1 MRGRTAA
8 LRRVVCSSPPNVVP
22 SWDCVK
28 FEDVVRAHH
37 RIRSGII
44 RTSCER
50 SHWLSLAT
58 GCEVYLKSEQL
69 QFTGSFKERGG
80 RNALLSLSPEKKQIG
95 VIAASAGNHAL
106 ALAWHGSQLGIPVTV
121 VMPTVAPMAKVEKC
135 RGFGVNVVIHG
146 AHIGEAKEHA
156 QSDPQFAGLTYI
168 NGYDDPEIVAGA
180 GTLGIEMLEQVPDAD
195 FVIVPV
201 GGAGLIAGVA
211 LAAKTLNPN
220 ICVIGVEPER
230 CASFTAALKAGHPVT
245 AAVAPTLADG
255 LAVPQVGPHA
265 FEVARHWVDEV
276 VQVTERELSIAML
289 RLVEGQ
295 KAVVEGGG
303 AAGLA
308 ALLPGAALDRP
319 RLKGKKVLV
328 PLCGG
333 NIDTTILGR
342 VIERGLSADCRMLRI
357 SSAVSDRPGGL
368 AHFTRVLAG
377 LGASV
382 KDIFHERAWLYS
394 SIDQVLIQRASL
406 ARPHQLHASCTLANP
421 LHPTRWSYRTPAI
434 RLLANAPV
442 LSCNPT
448 LPNPLS
454 PHSDQVLIKCVL
466 ETSGPEHNA
475 AIVKGLREH
484 FPETHRIDGEPGGS
498 GYRG

>member
-1 MRGRTAA
+1 MRT
-8 LRRVVCSSPPNVVP
+8 P
-22 SWDCVK
+22 
-28 FEDVVRAHH
+28 
-37 RIRSGII
+37 
-44 RTSCER
+44 CER

-80 RNALLSLSPEKKQIG
+80 RNALLSLSAEKKQMG

-121 VMPTVAPMAKVEKC
+121 IMPTVAPMAKVEKC
-135 RGFGVNVVIHG
+135 RSFGVSVVIHG
-146 AHIGEAKEHA
+146 AHIGEAKEYA

-195 FVIVPV
+195 FILVPV

-211 LAAKTLNPN
+211 LAAKTLNPT
-220 ICVIGVEPER
+220 ITVLGVEPER
-230 CASFTAALKAGHPVT
+230 CASFTAALKAGRPVM
-245 AAVAPTLADG
+245 APVASTLADG

-276 VQVTERELSIAML
+276 VQVTERELSLAML
-289 RLVEGQ
+289 RLVEMQ

-308 ALLPGAALDRP
+308 ALLPGAALDLP

-368 AHFTRVLAG
+368 ADFTRVLAS

-394 SIDQVLIQRASL
+394 SV
-406 ARPHQLHASCTLANP
+406 
-421 LHPTRWSYRTPAI
+421 
-434 RLLANAPV
+434 
-442 LSCNPT
+442 
-448 LPNPLS
+448 
-454 PHSDQVLIKCVL
+454 DQVLIKCVL
-466 ETSGPEHNA
+466 ETSGSEHNA
-475 AIVKGLREH
+475 AIVKGLRQH
-484 FPETHRIDGEPGGS
+484 WPETFRIDGEPGQS
-498 GYRG
+498 SYRG